1 MGWVF
6 LFCVASMVIISLAD
20 PASKNNP
27 KGLEI
32 DAKMFKLEPAFI
44 AGTVVIVMMLLGLYT
59 YFW

>member
-1 MGWVF
+1 
-6 LFCVASMVIISLAD
+6 MVIISLAD